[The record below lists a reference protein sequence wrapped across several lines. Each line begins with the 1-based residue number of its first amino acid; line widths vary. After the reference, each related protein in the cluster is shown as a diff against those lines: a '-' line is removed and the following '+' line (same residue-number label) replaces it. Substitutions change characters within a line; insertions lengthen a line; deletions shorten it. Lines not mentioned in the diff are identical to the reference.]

1 MTPTQ
6 PAMTSPAPSFSQRLS
21 DLDGSFGHAENRE
34 PMSGWTAASE
44 HVERHATGVAPA
56 FGRDPNAFRG
66 ERVLQLVPVVNDKP
80 SPSADALEE
89 RELVLAAQRGDNA
102 AFAGLVR
109 KHQRRA
115 YAVARSIVLS
125 HDDAEDAVQE
135 GFLHAFRAMDRFR
148 PEQAF
153 GAWLHRIVANASLDM
168 ARRRKVR
175 DADELPESL
184 SSPHRDPAEADELK
198 DRLAQALATLGE
210 RQRSVIVLHDVEGY
224 KHAEIGALLGIPE
237 GTARSDLHHARAHMR
252 RQLGNLRSDS

>member
-1 MTPTQ
+1 MTP
-6 PAMTSPAPSFSQRLS
+6 PRRMTSLAFPIPATRPPASGGARGLGGGLAGESGGQAVDR
-21 DLDGSFGHAENRE
+21 DGRV
-34 PMSGWTAASE
+34 
-44 HVERHATGVAPA
+44 VEKVVPLG
-56 FGRDPNAFRG
+56 
-66 ERVLQLVPVVNDKP
+66 PVVSDRPASVTGP
-80 SPSADALEE
+80 SPEALEE
-89 RELVLAAQRGDNA
+89 RSLVLAAQAGDSA

-109 KHQRRA
+109 RHQRRA

-135 GFLHAFRAMDRFR
+135 GFLHAFRALERFR

-153 GAWLHRIVANASLDM
+153 GAWLHRIVANAALDL

-184 SSPHRDPAEADELK
+184 ASPHRDPAEADELRG
-198 DRLAQALATLGE
+198 RLAAALATLGE

-237 GTARSDLHHARAHMR
+237 GTARSDLHHARAHLR
-252 RQLGNLRSDS
+252 RLLGNLRIPR